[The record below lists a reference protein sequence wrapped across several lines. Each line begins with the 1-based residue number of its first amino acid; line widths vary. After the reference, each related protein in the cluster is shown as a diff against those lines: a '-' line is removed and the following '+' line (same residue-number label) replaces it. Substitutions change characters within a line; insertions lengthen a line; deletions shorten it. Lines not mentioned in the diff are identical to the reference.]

1 MSRVQGS
8 AATATTITTTTT
20 TTSTSAAWQ
29 RQRQQRRRHCW
40 RESLKK
46 CIIIKCVNYSVHSKR
61 RAVRGADFCAELYW
75 KNRNKLMSNC
85 WTKKKQTLRVRENW
99 RASVC
104 VCVECVECICLLC
117 RESKVLKSSLIV
129 INYIHKATNTRSRG
143 HSHW

>member
-8 AATATTITTTTT
+8 AATATTITT

-46 CIIIKCVNYSVHSKR
+46 CIIIKCVNSVHSKR
-61 RAVRGADFCAELYW
+61 RAVRGADFCAKLYW

-85 WTKKKQTLRVRENW
+85 WTKKKSKRYECVKIDEPVC
-99 RASVC
+99 AC

-129 INYIHKATNTRSRG
+129 INNIHKATNTRSRG

>member
-8 AATATTITTTTT
+8 AATATTITT

-85 WTKKKQTLRVRENW
+85 WTKKKSKRYECVKIDEPVC
-99 RASVC
+99 AC

-129 INYIHKATNTRSRG
+129 INNIHKATNTRSRG